1 MSSSITN
8 MKEMFGDD
16 LKDILADFSSEVGGL
31 AEELLNTTT
40 ESSEWND
47 VNLKIVLNKLHG
59 IKGITSQIGFTDL
72 SKAVH
77 IIEDKIAE
85 QCKSSKYPET
95 EILFK
100 ISDFSEKLLDFM
112 TGLKANEN
120 LETLDKLMNAA
131 ILELNQDKK
140 NKSNMSENTSN
151 QPAKEIK
158 TELSISDEDF
168 QSIFDGL
175 NLSLELLRD
184 DESNKLTKYLLPQL
198 ENSLFHLF
206 QARVVPVKNL
216 VSRLRKLIRELSASL
231 DKKIELTIEGEYESM
246 DRILVNSLAEI
257 MVHLVRN
264 AMDHGIESSEDR
276 KKQNKNETANLT
288 ISFKN
293 MGDRS
298 LVIIKDDGKGIN
310 PDIVAQKALE
320 KNIVTQQELNNMTS
334 YEKQEL
340 IFRGGF
346 STKESASEVS
356 GRGVGMDAVLTEI
369 HKMSGQLIIDSKVNV
384 GTEFKMEFPSPYQM
398 ESAILF
404 EINDQNYSIPT
415 KFITGIAE
423 SNKDY
428 NFEFGAL
435 EIKDHESPYLS
446 LNLTDLYQTKNDHN
460 GPFILLS
467 LSETPLCLP
476 VDKIKNIQAL
486 LINKHSRT
494 ENLPKYINGLSFD
507 KNGTMHFAF
516 DCTELERN
524 LNTYLE
530 GEEQPQDQIKQNN
543 NQGANVIKLD
553 KLEEGEMITQQ
564 QIIDALEGPQTVS
577 MLKEIL
583 ASLEASK
590 EEKNKAIELITND
603 IQTFKDTIEDIQD
616 GEELQY
622 IVAVQYAR
630 IKSTWISLNIQMQYM
645 TFAGKE
651 PNAKSMYMASM
662 YSAILS
668 QVEKLANKKAIMKI
682 TETLQQ
688 PMNDEN

>member
-1 MSSSITN
+1 M
-8 MKEMFGDD
+8 
-16 LKDILADFSSEVGGL
+16 
-31 AEELLNTTT
+31 
-40 ESSEWND
+40 
-47 VNLKIVLNKLHG
+47 
-59 IKGITSQIGFTDL
+59 
-72 SKAVH
+72 
-77 IIEDKIAE
+77 
-85 QCKSSKYPET
+85 
-95 EILFK
+95 
-100 ISDFSEKLLDFM
+100 
-112 TGLKANEN
+112 
-120 LETLDKLMNAA
+120 
-131 ILELNQDKK
+131 
-140 NKSNMSENTSN
+140 
-151 QPAKEIK
+151 
-158 TELSISDEDF
+158 
-168 QSIFDGL
+168 
-175 NLSLELLRD
+175 
-184 DESNKLTKYLLPQL
+184 
-198 ENSLFHLF
+198 
-206 QARVVPVKNL
+206 
-216 VSRLRKLIRELSASL
+216 
-231 DKKIELTIEGEYESM
+231 
-246 DRILVNSLAEI
+246 
-257 MVHLVRN
+257 
-264 AMDHGIESSEDR
+264 
-276 KKQNKNETANLT
+276 
-288 ISFKN
+288 
-293 MGDRS
+293 
-298 LVIIKDDGKGIN
+298 
-310 PDIVAQKALE
+310 
-320 KNIVTQQELNNMTS
+320 
-334 YEKQEL
+334 
-340 IFRGGF
+340 
-346 STKESASEVS
+346 
-356 GRGVGMDAVLTEI
+356 
-369 HKMSGQLIIDSKVNV
+369 
-384 GTEFKMEFPSPYQM
+384 
-398 ESAILF
+398 
-404 EINDQNYSIPT
+404 
-415 KFITGIAE
+415 
-423 SNKDY
+423 
-428 NFEFGAL
+428 
-435 EIKDHESPYLS
+435 
-446 LNLTDLYQTKNDHN
+446 
-460 GPFILLS
+460 
-467 LSETPLCLP
+467 CLP

>member
-1 MSSSITN
+1 MSSPITN

-16 LKDILADFSSEVGGL
+16 LKDILTDFSSEVGGL
-31 AEELLNTTT
+31 AEELLNITT
-40 ESSEWND
+40 ENSEWND
-47 VNLKIVLNKLHG
+47 VNLKLVLNKLHG

-77 IIEDKIAE
+77 MIEDKIAE
-85 QCKSSKYPET
+85 QCKSSKYPNT

-112 TGLKANEN
+112 TGLKADEN

-131 ILELNQDKK
+131 IFELTQDKK

-151 QPAKEIK
+151 QPTKELK

-175 NLSLELLRD
+175 NVSLELLRD
-184 DESNKLTKYLLPQL
+184 AENNNLTKYLLPQL

-216 VSRLRKLIRELSASL
+216 VSRLRKLIRELSSSL
-231 DKKIELTIEGEYESM
+231 DKKIELSIEGEYESM

-264 AMDHGIESSEDR
+264 AMDHGIESPEER
-276 KKQNKNETANLT
+276 LKQNKEETAKLV

-298 LVIIKDDGKGIN
+298 LVIIKDDGRGIN
-310 PDIVAQKALE
+310 PDIVAKKALE

-346 STKESASEVS
+346 STKDSASEVS

-404 EINDQNYSIPT
+404 EINNQNYSIPT
-415 KFITGIAE
+415 KFVKGIADV
-423 SNKDY
+423 SDDY
-428 NFEFGAL
+428 TFEFGAL

-446 LNLTDLYQTKNDHN
+446 LNLTDLYQTTNDHK

-494 ENLPKYINGLSFD
+494 ENLPKYLNGLSFD

-530 GEEQPQDQIKQNN
+530 GEEQPQQEIKQN

-564 QIIDALEGPQTVS
+564 QIIDALEGPETVS

-583 ASLEASK
+583 ASLDSSK
-590 EEKNKAIELITND
+590 EEKNKAIEIITKD
-603 IQTFKDTIEDIQD
+603 IQTFKDTIEDIMD

-662 YSAILS
+662 YSAILN

>member
-1 MSSSITN
+1 MNSPITN

-16 LKDILADFSSEVGGL
+16 LKDILTDFSSEVGGL

-77 IIEDKIAE
+77 MIEDKIAE
-85 QCKSSKYPET
+85 QSKVSKYPNT

-112 TGLKANEN
+112 TGLKADES
-120 LETLDKLMNAA
+120 LDTLDKLMNAA
-131 ILELNQDKK
+131 ILELTQDKE

-175 NLSLELLRD
+175 NFSLELLRD

-216 VSRLRKLIRELSASL
+216 VSRLRKLIRELSANL
-231 DKKIELTIEGEYESM
+231 DKKIELSIEGEYESM

-264 AMDHGIESSEDR
+264 AMDHGIESPEDR
-276 KKQNKNETANLT
+276 LKQNKNETAKLV

-298 LVIIKDDGKGIN
+298 LVIIKDDGRGIN
-310 PDIVAQKALE
+310 PDIVAKKALE

-346 STKESASEVS
+346 STKESATEVS

-384 GTEFKMEFPSPYQM
+384 GTEFIMEFPSPYQM

-404 EINDQNYSIPT
+404 EINNQNYSIPT
-415 KFITGIAE
+415 KFIKGIAD
-423 SNKDY
+423 SNDDY
-428 NFEFGAL
+428 HFEFGAL
-435 EIKDHESPYLS
+435 EINSHESPYLS
-446 LNLTDLYQTKNDHN
+446 LNLTDLYQTTNDHK

-530 GEEQPQDQIKQNN
+530 GEEQPQKEIKQN

-564 QIIDALEGPQTVS
+564 QIINALEGPETVS

-583 ASLEASK
+583 ASLEAAK
-590 EEKNKAIELITND
+590 EEKNKAIEIITKD
-603 IQTFKDTIEDIQD
+603 IQTFKDTIEDIED

-651 PNAKSMYMASM
+651 PDAKSMYMASM
-662 YSAILS
+662 YSAILN

>member
-1 MSSSITN
+1 MNSPITN

-16 LKDILADFSSEVGGL
+16 LKDILTDFSSEVGGL

-77 IIEDKIAE
+77 MIEDKIAE
-85 QCKSSKYPET
+85 QSKVSKYPNT

-112 TGLKANEN
+112 TGLKADES
-120 LETLDKLMNAA
+120 LDTLDKLMNAA
-131 ILELNQDKK
+131 ILELTQDKE

-175 NLSLELLRD
+175 NFSLELLRD

-216 VSRLRKLIRELSASL
+216 VSRLRKLIRELSANL
-231 DKKIELTIEGEYESM
+231 DKKIELSIEGEYESM

-264 AMDHGIESSEDR
+264 AMDHGIESPEDR
-276 KKQNKNETANLT
+276 LKQNKNETAKLV

-298 LVIIKDDGKGIN
+298 LVIIKDDGRGIN
-310 PDIVAQKALE
+310 PDIVAKKALE

-346 STKESASEVS
+346 STKESATEVS

-384 GTEFKMEFPSPYQM
+384 GTEFIMEFPSPYQM

-404 EINDQNYSIPT
+404 EINNQNYSIPT
-415 KFITGIAE
+415 KFIKGIAD
-423 SNKDY
+423 SNDDY
-428 NFEFGAL
+428 HFEFGAL
-435 EIKDHESPYLS
+435 EINSHESPYLS
-446 LNLTDLYQTKNDHN
+446 LNLTDLYQTTNDHK

-530 GEEQPQDQIKQNN
+530 GEQQPQKEIKQN

-564 QIIDALEGPQTVS
+564 QIINALEGPETVS

-583 ASLEASK
+583 ASLEAAK
-590 EEKNKAIELITND
+590 EEKNKAIEIITKD
-603 IQTFKDTIEDIQD
+603 IQTFKDTIEDIED

-651 PNAKSMYMASM
+651 PDAKSMYMASM
-662 YSAILS
+662 YSAILN